1 VRTETMIILGLVAVA
16 AVGTAISAFMANA
29 QTVVTPPPSGGTTD
43 TQAGLAFA
51 GGLLGTIGDVVTD
64 II

>member
-1 VRTETMIILGLVAVA
+1 MIILGLVAVA
-16 AVGTAISAFMANA
+16 AVGTA
-29 QTVVTPPPSGGTTD
+29 PPSGGTTD